1 MLQVGLPMAVADAV
15 SEVKDASFVISGKP
29 GGHGAIRELLEFILK
44 AQGKWEQI
52 VASFHDIN
60 EQSDNIAAPTEAL
73 QQ

>member
-1 MLQVGLPMAVADAV
+1 MAVADAV
-15 SEVKDASFVISGKP
+15 TEVKDAALVISGMQ